1 MKRPQNTQ
9 ANIDMHFPC
18 HNHGH
23 LEEKQLFQG
32 NLASYFV
39 SLNLFSIRA
48 FFFKHPV
55 FCIYFKQELELLVPA
70 QTGDGI
76 MDMGLYFLSFL
87 SVVH

>member
-1 MKRPQNTQ
+1 MKHPQNTQ

-55 FCIYFKQELELLVPA
+55 VKLDELDELDELDKLVELDEL
-70 QTGDGI
+70 GELD
-76 MDMGLYFLSFL
+76 
-87 SVVH
+87 